1 MDHSSESCEVCELI
15 LFISFENINNIIM
28 AALQEEIEFTLDFQ
42 RRGHNGITLL
52 VNGVV
57 FDPNTRNSDF
67 PCTSEMDAP
76 RVTHTLK
83 VQFHCTAVKPG
94 SYRFNASVDYCGREY
109 STQTFTVVVEY
120 GKYIQYFT

>member
-1 MDHSSESCEVCELI
+1 MDRSSESCEACELI
-15 LFISFENINNIIM
+15 MSISLENVNNIIM
-28 AALQEEIEFTLDFQ
+28 AALQEESEFTLDFQ

-76 RVTHTLK
+76 HVTQTLK

-94 SYRFNASVDYCGREY
+94 SYRFNTCVDYCGREY
-109 STQTFTVVVEY
+109 STQTFTVVVEN
-120 GKYIQYFT
+120 GKYIQCFT